1 MASGPLR
8 GSRARATVPA
18 EVTAASSAPRTS
30 VLTAALCLGSL
41 ALGFFLATSS
51 NASREPSWPQSPVSG
66 PAAAAPPAAAP
77 PAQMAAPS
85 VAVAPVLSA
94 ARDLL
99 DAARSSAGA
108 VIPAAVTA
116 ALEKLGM
123 ASFASEAKAAPLI
136 PVSFPITKST
146 AYLSSANN
154 EAGFWAL
161 LSSGAWESATFR
173 VYNGVLKARPG
184 VVIDFGSW
192 IGPTVI
198 TAAQAASTRVYGM
211 EIDPVAFTQLALN
224 VAANPTLAAKTN
236 VFFMGISDEMAA
248 REFSSGACTS
258 GMGDSCSSMTAAS
271 LNPAQKWTVQ
281 TMPLE
286 LFVEAQGIKLEEISL
301 IKIDTEGAELF
312 IVPPL
317 VAWMAKWPGG
327 KKPVIWLSL
336 HGKFIGNEKP
346 WQAKVE
352 AFMKLYAY
360 GYRESN
366 GALVLQWDTRE
377 TAKGPNEICSD
388 GCTYMLSD
396 SLFAI

>member
-1 MASGPLR
+1 MA
-8 GSRARATVPA
+8 T
-18 EVTAASSAPRTS
+18 
-30 VLTAALCLGSL
+30 
-41 ALGFFLATSS
+41 F
-51 NASREPSWPQSPVSG
+51 
-66 PAAAAPPAAAP
+66 
-77 PAQMAAPS
+77 
-85 VAVAPVLSA
+85 VA
-94 ARDLL
+94 
-99 DAARSSAGA
+99 
-108 VIPAAVTA
+108 
-116 ALEKLGM
+116 
-123 ASFASEAKAAPLI
+123 EAKAAPLI
-136 PVSFPITKST
+136 PVVFPITQQV
-146 AYLSSANN
+146 AQLSSANN
-154 EAGFWAL
+154 EAGFWSL
-161 LSSGAWESATFR
+161 LSSGAWEPATFR

-224 VAANPTLAAKTN
+224 VAANPALAAKTS
-236 VFFMGISDEMAA
+236 VFFLGISDEMTT
-248 REFSSGACTS
+248 REFNSGACTA

-286 LFVEAQGIKLEEISL
+286 IFVEAQGIKLEEISL

-312 IVPPL
+312 IIPPL
-317 VAWMAKWPGG
+317 VAWMSKWPGG

-346 WQAKVE
+346 WQVKVE

-360 GYRESN
+360 GYLEGG
-366 GALVLQWDTRE
+366 GALAVQWDTLA
-377 TAKGPNEICSD
+377 TATGPSAVCND

-396 SLFAI
+396 SPLS